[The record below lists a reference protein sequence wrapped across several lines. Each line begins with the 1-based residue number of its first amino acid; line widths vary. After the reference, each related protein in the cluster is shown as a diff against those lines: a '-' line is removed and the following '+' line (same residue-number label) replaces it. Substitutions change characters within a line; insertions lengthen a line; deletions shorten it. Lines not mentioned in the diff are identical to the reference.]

1 MISLARYFLIYQYTN
16 NQYTYFIT
24 SIFYPIG
31 HYATIAAMKRIDKEA
46 YLIRRLRSPYI
57 GDDAALVDGMIYSAD
72 AFCEGTHF
80 RWEWMSPAQIGRK
93 AMLVNLSDAV
103 AMNADPKYALVTVML
118 PRNMKEKE
126 INELVEALESTA
138 AEYGCEIIGGD
149 TVGGDRLHL
158 SITLISHSDAPLLR
172 RGIEAGDL
180 LAYTGTLGE
189 SKRDLEALMRGETI
203 PADSRFYEPTLRRD
217 FVKACRPYL
226 KGGMDLSDGLYC
238 DVNKLLGANNL
249 SLAPTMEIPPEI
261 GESGEEYEMLVAFAP
276 EDRAR
281 VEECARESG
290 IELTVFGMAAEKGI
304 RYSCKDHHF
313 RK

>member
-1 MISLARYFLIYQYTN
+1 
-16 NQYTYFIT
+16 
-24 SIFYPIG
+24 
-31 HYATIAAMKRIDKEA
+31 MKRIDKEA
-46 YLIRRLRSPYI
+46 YLIRRLRSPHI
-57 GDDAALVDGMIYSAD
+57 GDDAALIDGMIYSAD

-80 RWEWMSPAQIGRK
+80 LREWMRPAQVGRK

-126 INELVEALESTA
+126 IDELVEALESTA

-203 PADSRFYEPTLRRD
+203 PADSRFYEPSLRRD
-217 FVKACRPYL
+217 FVKTCRPYL
-226 KGGMDLSDGLYC
+226 KAGMDISDGLYC
-238 DVNKLLGANNL
+238 DTNKLLAAND
-249 SLAPTMEIPPEI
+249 LALEPTMQIPPEI

-276 EDRAR
+276 EERER
-281 VEECARESG
+281 VEECARQTQT
-290 IELTVFGMAAEKGI
+290 ELTIFGIASKKGI
-304 RYSCKDHHF
+304 LYPCLDHHF
-313 RK
+313 RE